1 MSATSPFWSSLTGLQ
16 LIEEVTQ
23 KADEVQE
30 QVLAQILAQNAGTE
44 YLTGF
49 GLNGST
55 DREAFKSKIPMTTYK
70 DLQPLIKRIADGDR
84 SPILCAQPT
93 STFLISSGTTS
104 GDPKLIPS
112 NKDMHFEG
120 LDKGKGLNFMFTR
133 AESKT
138 QGGIT
143 VQTALTYIHKS
154 EEHKKRIENAF
165 TSPTEVVVCSD
176 SLQSMYAQMLCSL
189 YAHEQVLWVGNLF
202 AYGLVRAIKFLEHNW
217 QQLTHDIRTGSLD
230 LKVTDPA
237 IRDCMSRIAWPDPAL
252 ADSIACECANKDW
265 AGIIPRIWPNAKYLN
280 TIVTGPMAQY
290 IPTLEYYGGGLPIV
304 SMGYA
309 SSECFL
315 GINLDPTCR
324 PSEVSYTFMPFM
336 AYFEF
341 LSADDRSDPVDL
353 VNVEVG
359 KEYEVVAT
367 TLAGLYRYRLGDI
380 VRASGFH
387 NSAPKFWF
395 VRRKDVVLNIDW
407 ENTKET
413 ELQEAVEKAAR
424 LLLPHG
430 IRVLDY
436 TSRVD
441 PTTVPAHYVVYW
453 ELLNE
458 SESSDQPQAVWEECC
473 VAMEES
479 FNWVYRKL
487 RDSSIG
493 PLEIRIVKD
502 GTFEEVMEWAVS
514 RGASLRQFKVP
525 RCVSKREMVEL
536 LDSRVVASYF
546 RPPLPDQPT
555 EPRY

>member
-1 MSATSPFWSSLTGLQ
+1 MSATSPFWSSLRGLQ
-16 LIEEVTQ
+16 LIQETTR
-23 KADEVQE
+23 KADE
-30 QVLAQILAQNAGTE
+30 
-44 YLTGF
+44 
-49 GLNGST
+49 
-55 DREAFKSKIPMTTYK
+55 
-70 DLQPLIKRIADGDR
+70 PLIKRIADGDR
-84 SPILCAQPT
+84 SPILCAQPI
-93 STFLISSGTTS
+93 STFLISSGTSS
-104 GDPKLIPS
+104 GEPKLIPS
-112 NKDMHFEG
+112 NKDMLDLLTLGLTESVLNQHFEG

-133 AESKT
+133 AETRT
-138 QGGIT
+138 QGGVT

-154 EEHKKRIENAF
+154 QEHKKRIEDAF
-165 TSPTEVVVCSD
+165 TSPTEAVVCSD
-176 SLQSMYAQMLCSL
+176 SLQSMYAQMLCGL
-189 YAHEQVLWVGNLF
+189 YAREQVLWVGKLF
-202 AYGLVRAIKFLEHNW
+202 AYGLVRAIKFLEQNW

-230 LKVTDPA
+230 PKVTDPA
-237 IRDCMSRIAWPDPAL
+237 IRDCMSRIARPNPVL
-252 ADSIACECANKDW
+252 ADSIARECSNKDW

-290 IPTLEYYGGGLPIV
+290 IPTLQYYGGGLPIV
-304 SMGYA
+304 SMAYA

-341 LSADDRSDPVDL
+341 LPADDRSEPVDM
-353 VNVEVG
+353 VNVEFG
-359 KEYEVVAT
+359 KEYEVVVT
-367 TLAGLYRYRLGDI
+367 TLSGLYRYRLGDI
-380 VRASGFH
+380 VRVSGFH
-387 NSAPKFWF
+387 NSAPKFRF

-441 PTTVPAHYVVYW
+441 PTTVPAHYIVYL

-458 SESSDQPQAVWEECC
+458 SESSDQLRAVWEECC

-493 PLEIRIVKD
+493 PLEIRVVKD

-514 RGASLRQFKVP
+514 RGASFGQFKVP
-525 RCVSKREMVEL
+525 RCVSRREMVEL